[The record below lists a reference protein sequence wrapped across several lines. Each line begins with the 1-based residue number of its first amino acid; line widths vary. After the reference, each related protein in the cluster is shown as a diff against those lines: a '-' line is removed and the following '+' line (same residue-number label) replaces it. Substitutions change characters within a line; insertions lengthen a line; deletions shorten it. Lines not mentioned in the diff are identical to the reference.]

1 MGAPPSPPA
10 AARDTPLAQTLRFS
24 KETVINHR
32 RLDLVVPV
40 PPTPSSRAAAVGA
53 TVACAGGRGA
63 WPVPG
68 PCRTRWPWRQEGL
81 NAAVTVTAGQR
92 GVSAPGPL
100 GLRAFLWLGLSTR
113 RERGPATSQPGA
125 FRQAVSPRTTQGIAK
140 SMARFASPEEPS
152 AFAPQSLL

>member
-68 PCRTRWPWRQEGL
+68 PHRTRWPWRQEGL
-81 NAAVTVTAGQR
+81 NAAVTVTAGRR
-92 GVSAPGPL
+92 GVSAPGPR
-100 GLRAFLWLGLSTR
+100 GLCGVSLARPEHA
-113 RERGPATSQPGA
+113 ERPRSRDLAAWGVPAGRFPSDDPGNCKIDGS
-125 FRQAVSPRTTQGIAK
+125 FRLP
-140 SMARFASPEEPS
+140 
-152 AFAPQSLL
+152 